1 MERHLWVRF
10 PEVIDEF
17 QSRFPK
23 ITLDLRAKSSK
34 EIVKDVRM
42 GVLMSPLW
50 KE

>member
-1 MERHLWVRF
+1 MVRF
-10 PEVIDEF
+10 PEAIDEF

-23 ITLDLRAKSSK
+23 ITLDLRVKSSK

-42 GVLMSPLW
+42 GVLMPALW